1 MRFLIVLTL
10 LVFLAACSN
19 SGQSDSSANSFQPS
33 PRDTTKPIAAYI
45 DRDGSAVV
53 NTVFRVSFDTFR
65 VVQNSDRVQKYRDS
79 LYFIFT
85 EITVVDSLGVPQK
98 DSLGNPVRRQE
109 YAPTLKENI
118 VRDSD
123 FRGFNVDSFL
133 LAHKKKT

>member
-1 MRFLIVLTL
+1 MRFLIVLIL

-19 SGQSDSSANSFQPS
+19 SGQSDFRPS